1 MAEVQRE
8 LKQTFDKDLLQ
19 TRDVDIEFGYVK
31 PGHGT
36 KGRQEWIF
44 SDKDLEQMY
53 KEHIGKTEIMFWV
66 YGQQEQEVQQI
77 LKKKRPRS
85 PGTGDSPTHS
95 KRKSKSDVITHKL
108 MKVEVIAV
116 KLTEKHE
123 GKFSAEQINV
133 LAYLINM
140 KKHQSFDDPP
150 DKPFFRGSSKKV
162 FKQKSSDIPN
172 ATGMVHEGISPSK
185 RIDLRTELLDQ
196 LDKLSA
202 LLEKGTST
210 MQSMNSYMTVS

>member
-19 TRDVDIEFGYVK
+19 TRDEDIEFGYVK

-44 SDKDLEQMY
+44 SDKDLEEMY

-66 YGQQEQEVQQI
+66 YGQQEQDAQQI
-77 LKKKRPRS
+77 SKKKKPRS

-108 MKVEVIAV
+108 MEVEAIAD
-116 KLTEKHE
+116 KL
-123 GKFSAEQINV
+123 G
-133 LAYLINM
+133 NM
-140 KKHQSFDDPP
+140 KGNSLL
-150 DKPFFRGSSKKV
+150 SKLMC
-162 FKQKSSDIPN
+162 
-172 ATGMVHEGISPSK
+172 GLIS
-185 RIDLRTELLDQ
+185 LT
-196 LDKLSA
+196 
-202 LLEKGTST
+202 
-210 MQSMNSYMTVS
+210 